1 MFGCEENGVRGF
13 AFDFGLCFGGSCVC
27 VLGLCS
33 YVFMFRKYSN
43 LNSSVFRFLI
53 MFFIFFILLKLINY
67 YFKIKS

>member
-13 AFDFGLCFGGSCVC
+13 AFDFGLCFRGSCVC

-53 MFFIFFILLKLINY
+53 MFFIFFYFVKIDKLL
-67 YFKIKS
+67 F